1 MNVSSLRPERSA
13 SANSATSAYVVR
25 VVFYLKRVFCQLA
38 GRIFSPDMV
47 REQILSFQRLLSN
60 PFIIVL
66 SFHYSTDRGYIFSL
80 KKLLYCVSTERRVA
94 HVCIRSSRLYFAL
107 HPRWLKPVCRPVRFR
122 RTKQHGSRREMTDD
136 HPIP

>member
-1 MNVSSLRPERSA
+1 MKVSSLRPERGA

-38 GRIFSPDMV
+38 GRIFSPDIV
-47 REQILSFQRLLSN
+47 GEQILSFQRLLSN

-66 SFHYSTDRGYIFSL
+66 SFHYSTDRGYIFWSQ
-80 KKLLYCVSTERRVA
+80 KLLYCVSTERRVA
-94 HVCIRSSRLYFAL
+94 HVCIRSRRLHFAL
-107 HPRWLKPVCRPVRFR
+107 HPRWLKPVRRSVRFR

>member
-13 SANSATSAYVVR
+13 SAISATSAYVVR

-38 GRIFSPDMV
+38 GRIFSPDIV
-47 REQILSFQRLLSN
+47 GEQILSFQRLLSN

-66 SFHYSTDRGYIFSL
+66 SFHYSTDRGYIFWSQ
-80 KKLLYCVSTERRVA
+80 KLLYCVSTERRVA
-94 HVCIRSSRLYFAL
+94 HVCIRSRRLHFAL
-107 HPRWLKPVCRPVRFR
+107 HPRWLKPVRRSVRFR